1 MLATTPASPTQAWSA
16 AVVASV
22 LLAAFVVTLPFG
34 TVRLPQS
41 YLFVPIIQTGSF
53 IVDLVT
59 AVLLY
64 AQFSILRSR
73 GLLALAS
80 GCIFTAFIM
89 VPQTAAVLQLF
100 GDAHPTSP
108 VLDLPAW
115 LYLFWHAGL
124 PLAVIGYV
132 LENARPRAQPVPHE
146 RLRWAIVASA
156 TGAIL
161 AVCVL
166 TWVVSSGYLPAI
178 MTHPTL
184 ASSSLP
190 FVVPAVVSVA
200 AIATLWRYRRSVLD
214 LWLLVMLWAGLVDLL
229 LQIVPVLVER
239 FSVGYYFGRIYGLL
253 STMIILIVLL
263 VDAMTGNARLVI
275 SAMARRRE
283 SDNRAAM
290 MEVMAASITHE
301 LKQPL
306 TSIALKSSA
315 GIRDLEKVPPD
326 LDRARAT
333 FDRIDDD
340 VQRAG
345 EIMSTVRGM
354 FVKSGDERA
363 GLDCND
369 LVRSVL
375 SQLRNEIRVRKIAV
389 RLDLAP
395 RLPQVYGN
403 TTQLQQV
410 ISNLVINAADA
421 MSTVADRPRILSLSS
436 TLEGTESILISVRDT
451 GVGIDPDTLK
461 QIFEPFFTTK
471 QTGMGMGLAICRW
484 IVASHGGEL
493 WASRNHPW
501 GSTFFVRL
509 PAREVC

>member
-1 MLATTPASPTQAWSA
+1 
-16 AVVASV
+16 
-22 LLAAFVVTLPFG
+22 
-34 TVRLPQS
+34 
-41 YLFVPIIQTGSF
+41 
-53 IVDLVT
+53 
-59 AVLLY
+59 
-64 AQFSILRSR
+64 
-73 GLLALAS
+73 
-80 GCIFTAFIM
+80 
-89 VPQTAAVLQLF
+89 
-100 GDAHPTSP
+100 
-108 VLDLPAW
+108 
-115 LYLFWHAGL
+115 
-124 PLAVIGYV
+124 
-132 LENARPRAQPVPHE
+132 
-146 RLRWAIVASA
+146 
-156 TGAIL
+156 
-161 AVCVL
+161 
-166 TWVVSSGYLPAI
+166 

-184 ASSSLP
+184 ARSSLP
-190 FVVPAVVSVA
+190 FVVPAVVSAA

-345 EIMSTVRGM
+345 EIMNTVRGM

-375 SQLRNEIRVRKIAV
+375 SQLE
-389 RLDLAP
+389 
-395 RLPQVYGN
+395 
-403 TTQLQQV
+403 
-410 ISNLVINAADA
+410 
-421 MSTVADRPRILSLSS
+421 
-436 TLEGTESILISVRDT
+436 E
-451 GVGIDPDTLK
+451 
-461 QIFEPFFTTK
+461 
-471 QTGMGMGLAICRW
+471 
-484 IVASHGGEL
+484 
-493 WASRNHPW
+493 
-501 GSTFFVRL
+501 
-509 PAREVC
+509 